1 MTTKSTRSKTDRSIL
16 KVSQFH
22 VTSGWNLRCSKTAW
36 LKVLNFHGNRTWRWC
51 FCGSVYIGWIVILR
65 HLFGFTRSSPIPR
78 ERRWAERAG
87 LSDVWN
93 RFPALFGVLSWT
105 SNTHE
110 HLSFFDICFKITW
123 GQPHIFVT
131 HSIISNYWMSESKTW
146 VQRQLRSCLDKYKRC
161 RRVNLTLDT
170 LKLKGCKLL
179 AIKASCRSFP
189 PLLYTP
195 LSNFYLWPLL
205 VLKDTCSIFSPS
217 R

>member
-1 MTTKSTRSKTDRSIL
+1 M
-16 KVSQFH
+16 SQFP
-22 VTSGWNLRCSKTAW
+22 VTSGWALRCSETAW
-36 LKVLNFHGNRTWRWC
+36 LKVLNFHGNSTWRWC
-51 FCGSVYIGWIVILR
+51 FCGSVYRLDRHFKASFRIYEIL
-65 HLFGFTRSSPIPR
+65 TYSPEAPLGR
-78 ERRWAERAG
+78 TRWALCRLEP
-87 LSDVWN
+87 LPS
-93 RFPALFGVLSWT
+93 LLLGVLSWT

-131 HSIISNYWMSESKTW
+131 PSIISNYWMSESKTW

-179 AIKASCRSFP
+179 AVKASCRSFP
-189 PLLYTP
+189 PLYTP